1 MPSRFFCENSL
12 FWRLMAVKNLNARI
26 ILGLKAR
33 QLRQEQGLSFAELSK
48 TSGLSVSYL
57 NEIEKGKKFP
67 KPDKLEAL
75 AKSLKVSV
83 EQLSSD
89 KLEGTLA
96 PVSDLLQS
104 NFLNELPLDLFGID
118 LSKIVEIISQ
128 APKKV
133 GAFIS
138 TLVEIARNHAYVEEN
153 FYYGA
158 LRSYLEMHLNYFEDI
173 EQAVSSFRA
182 SYGFSA
188 TEPLN
193 EDQLSNLLETNY
205 HYDIE
210 KGGLDQYTELAGIR
224 SVYIPKSKTLLLNGR
239 LRSIQR
245 GFQYGKELGFNY
257 LGLKQRANT
266 ASLMRVESFEMVL
279 AHFKAAYFS
288 AALIMPLDAVHIRLK
303 EFLAKETFDTSY
315 IQGIMHDFG
324 ATGEMVFQRMTNIL
338 PALMGIR
345 KIYFFRFLSSGDSVN
360 YTVDKELHLDGKH
373 TPHANRLSET
383 YCRRWLSI
391 RMLDQLKKSGS
402 DMEIGAQISKY
413 HDSSEEYLIISL
425 VKKGDRNAHNFVGL
439 SLGILLEK
447 SVKSKIGFL
456 KDSTI
461 NRNVISTTCERCPI
475 MDCAQRAADPI
486 KYLEKEQKKRVYK
499 ALGDLLK

>member
-1 MPSRFFCENSL
+1 
-12 FWRLMAVKNLNARI
+12 
-26 ILGLKAR
+26 
-33 QLRQEQGLSFAELSK
+33 
-48 TSGLSVSYL
+48 
-57 NEIEKGKKFP
+57 
-67 KPDKLEAL
+67 
-75 AKSLKVSV
+75 
-83 EQLSSD
+83 
-89 KLEGTLA
+89 
-96 PVSDLLQS
+96 
-104 NFLNELPLDLFGID
+104 
-118 LSKIVEIISQ
+118 
-128 APKKV
+128 
-133 GAFIS
+133 
-138 TLVEIARNHAYVEEN
+138 
-153 FYYGA
+153 
-158 LRSYLEMHLNYFEDI
+158 
-173 EQAVSSFRA
+173 
-182 SYGFSA
+182 
-188 TEPLN
+188 
-193 EDQLSNLLETNY
+193 
-205 HYDIE
+205 
-210 KGGLDQYTELAGIR
+210 
-224 SVYIPKSKTLLLNGR
+224 
-239 LRSIQR
+239 
-245 GFQYGKELGFNY
+245 
-257 LGLKQRANT
+257 
-266 ASLMRVESFEMVL
+266 
-279 AHFKAAYFS
+279 
-288 AALIMPLDAVHIRLK
+288 LK